1 MPVFSRKGIDC
12 PQCAEFK
19 TRVKMEGAAHLQR
32 TLCHVETAVS
42 QGILRDVGKEIDP
55 HGVTRWR
62 NAVPWAAGATA
73 SAGMTAYR
81 CILNAPVAGGVTICA
96 ATPITAMCGGGRR
109 CADCGSLKTGLLISG
124 CLTTRNSQ

>member
-42 QGILRDVGKEIDP
+42 
-55 HGVTRWR
+55 
-62 NAVPWAAGATA
+62 
-73 SAGMTAYR
+73 
-81 CILNAPVAGGVTICA
+81 
-96 ATPITAMCGGGRR
+96 
-109 CADCGSLKTGLLISG
+109 
-124 CLTTRNSQ
+124 

>member
-55 HGVTRWR
+55 AWGNSLAECRTLGDERDRFGWYDSLSLCFEYTHCQRRYQLCGDTYHGNVWWEQ
-62 NAVPWAAGATA
+62 AV
-73 SAGMTAYR
+73 
-81 CILNAPVAGGVTICA
+81 
-96 ATPITAMCGGGRR
+96 
-109 CADCGSLKTGLLISG
+109 
-124 CLTTRNSQ
+124 Q